1 MSPAPRLIAV
11 DWGTSR
17 LRAMLVSAEG
27 AILDQTSADEGIMA
41 VPPGGF
47 PAVLRRIIAP
57 WLDRRGRLPVMM
69 AGMVGSRNGWIEAPY
84 AACPA
89 SLGDLAHRVVE
100 VPFDGADVR
109 LVPGLARRDPDGT
122 PDVMRG
128 EETKVAGVGLAN
140 GTIVTPG
147 THSKWISIRNGGID
161 AFASFMTG
169 DFYAA
174 LIGHT
179 IIGRLAEEP
188 EDSAGFEKGLAAA
201 RRKGGLTHQAFAAR
215 TSVLLG
221 DMPGNRVGPYL
232 SGLLIGS
239 EIVNGLALDRPP
251 GEIVVVADG
260 VFGRNYT
267 RAFEAFGVPVR
278 IVDPETT
285 FITGLIRIL
294 DRVEGRA

>member
-1 MSPAPRLIAV
+1 MPPAPRLIAV

-27 AILDQTSADEGIMA
+27 VILEQTAADEGIMA

-47 PAVLRRIIAP
+47 PGVLRRTIAP
-57 WLDRRGRLPVMM
+57 WLERWGRLPVMM
-69 AGMVGSRNGWIEAPY
+69 AGMVGSRNGWVEAPY

-89 SLGDLAHRVVE
+89 SLDDLAERVVH

-109 LVPGLARRDPDGT
+109 LVPGLTRRDPGGT

-128 EETKVAGVGLAN
+128 EETKIAGVGLAA

-147 THSKWISIRNGGID
+147 THSKWISMRDGRIE
-161 AFASFMTG
+161 AFVSFMTG
-169 DFYAA
+169 EFYAA
-174 LIGHT
+174 LLGHT
-179 IIGRLAEEP
+179 IIGRLAEDP
-188 EDSAGFEKGLAAA
+188 EDPAGFDKGLAAA
-201 RRKGGLTHQAFAAR
+201 RRDGGLTHQAFGAR

-221 DMPGNRVGPYL
+221 DMPGSWVGPYL

-239 EIVNGLALDRPP
+239 EIVNGLALDRPA

-260 VFGRNYT
+260 VFGRNYA
-267 RAFEAFGVPVR
+267 RAFEAFGVAVR
-278 IVDPETT
+278 MVDPEET
-285 FITGLIRIL
+285 FIAGLLRIL
-294 DRVEGRA
+294 ERVEGRL